1 MSLQL
6 AHGVTRFWSAIVGS
20 AILRG
25 GANRTPAR
33 IIMAD
38 ETVHVA
44 TEQHAKGG
52 QVGRVVIANER
63 RLNCLNTPQIIR
75 LIEAFVALAE
85 NMELRAVVLTGAGER
100 AFISGAD
107 LNELGALCAESSR
120 LYITRLHRLC
130 EAIRACPVP
139 VIARINGV
147 CLGAGLEVA
156 ASCDMRVAVD
166 SAVFG
171 MPEVRMGMPSVIE
184 AALLP
189 GLIGW
194 GKTREILMT
203 GEGLMAEEA
212 LRIGLVER
220 VVAAARFDQAVDKWL
235 NEICE
240 SAPQAV
246 RAQKALIN
254 HWQRVSLGEGI
265 MTGIEALSDAYT
277 TGEPQ
282 ARIAAFFSRKRK
294 RDS

>member
-1 MSLQL
+1 
-6 AHGVTRFWSAIVGS
+6 
-20 AILRG
+20 
-25 GANRTPAR
+25 
-33 IIMAD
+33 MAG

-44 TEQHAKGG
+44 IEEHALGG
-52 QVGRVVIANER
+52 QVARVVIANEP
-63 RLNCLNTPQIIR
+63 RLNCLNTPQIVQ
-75 LIEAFVALAE
+75 LTEAFETLSK
-85 NMELRAVVLTGAGER
+85 NPELRAVVLTGAGER
-100 AFISGAD
+100 AFVSGAD

-130 EAIRACPVP
+130 EAIRDCPVP
-139 VIARINGV
+139 VIARINGL

-194 GKTREILMT
+194 GKTREILLT

-220 VVAAARFDQAVDKWL
+220 VVPVGRFDQAVEKWL

-246 RAQKALIN
+246 RAQKSLIN
-254 HWQRVSLGEGI
+254 RWQRVSLGEGI
-265 MTGIEALSDAYT
+265 LAGIDALAVAYT

-282 ARIAAFFSRKRK
+282 ARIAGFFARKRK
-294 RDS
+294 PDA